1 MVALA
6 NLTKTEWVK
15 EQDNLKALFE
25 DTLKTL
31 DFFIDEYNY
40 LRERL
45 DAFQT
50 ERDLYER
57 AVYKERGL
65 IMNRVPKIHELK
77 ILPQYFNEVVSG
89 NKQFELRKDN
99 RDYQIGDLLL
109 LKEYL
114 ADKDEYTGRESNLY
128 KITYILRNVP
138 EYGLMDGYCI
148 IGW

>member
-1 MVALA
+1 MKGRLFMLDMEILKQLGLEDKVHEVDGVIQVESATYEPNCSTEEALRTNAEYKKEIEMRMVALA

-45 DAFQT
+45 DAFQI

-57 AVYKERGL
+57 AVYEVLLGLKKE
-65 IMNRVPKIHELK
+65 
-77 ILPQYFNEVVSG
+77 
-89 NKQFELRKDN
+89 D
-99 RDYQIGDLLL
+99 
-109 LKEYL
+109 
-114 ADKDEYTGRESNLY
+114 
-128 KITYILRNVP
+128 
-138 EYGLMDGYCI
+138 
-148 IGW
+148 

>member
-1 MVALA
+1 MPDMEIDMEILKQLGLEDKVHEVGGVIQVESATYEPNCSTEEALRTNAEYKKEIEMRMVALA

-57 AVYKERGL
+57 AVYEVLLGLKKE
-65 IMNRVPKIHELK
+65 
-77 ILPQYFNEVVSG
+77 
-89 NKQFELRKDN
+89 D
-99 RDYQIGDLLL
+99 
-109 LKEYL
+109 
-114 ADKDEYTGRESNLY
+114 
-128 KITYILRNVP
+128 
-138 EYGLMDGYCI
+138 
-148 IGW
+148 